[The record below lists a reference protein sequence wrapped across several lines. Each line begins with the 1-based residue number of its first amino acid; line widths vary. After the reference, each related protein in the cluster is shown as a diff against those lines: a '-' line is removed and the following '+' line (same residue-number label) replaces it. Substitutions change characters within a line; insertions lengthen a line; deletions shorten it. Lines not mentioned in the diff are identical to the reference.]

1 MYARS
6 WRSGVAIARARS
18 SWRSWRWFLTSMA
31 VVMVRRRSGS
41 MHGVPTRRPEST
53 QLRAGESGAERG
65 DLDDGRS
72 DVRVA
77 RGDDLLAE
85 VGHVGGVVGERRL
98 EGGGALGL
106 EELQV
111 LADVGG
117 GLGGHGARRF
127 AVES

>member
-18 SWRSWRWFLTSMA
+18 SRRSSRWFLTSMA

-53 QLRAGESGAERG
+53 HLGAGQSGAERG
-65 DLDDGRS
+65 DLRDRGA

-77 RGDDLLAE
+77 GGDDLLAE
-85 VGHVGGVVGERRL
+85 VGHVRGVVGERRL
-98 EGGGALGL
+98 EGGCALRL

-127 AVES
+127 G